1 MFERQYK
8 TDKIAPIILC
18 QIGDPALKWVCE
30 KRNIKVEFMNPEEA
44 I

>member
-8 TDKIAPIILC
+8 TDKIFPIILC
-18 QIGDPALKWVCE
+18 QIGDPALEWVCE